1 MTSWGA
7 THGEVAGLVMFLLL
21 AAYMVWDT
29 MRAKEE

>member
-1 MTSWGA
+1 
-7 THGEVAGLVMFLLL
+7 VAGLVMFLLL